1 VFKVFLF
8 FISILILIFANHILN
23 NNRMMQILI
32 NNIGSDANT
41 KPPTKAAASLFCGGF
56 FFVL

>member
-1 VFKVFLF
+1 MCECVL
-8 FISILILIFANHILN
+8 LNLMLIFANYILI

-32 NNIGSDANT
+32 NNIGRNANT

-56 FFVL
+56 FFLL